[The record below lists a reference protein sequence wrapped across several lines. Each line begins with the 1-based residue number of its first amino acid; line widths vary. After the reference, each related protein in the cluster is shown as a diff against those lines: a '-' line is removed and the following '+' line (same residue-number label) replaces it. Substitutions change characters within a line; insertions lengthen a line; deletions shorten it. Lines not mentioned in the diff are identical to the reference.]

1 MPGMKKWML
10 ASALGLLL
18 AGSAAWG
25 GPIRVA
31 CIGDSITLGAGAPKG
46 QDYPAQLQKLLG
58 PQYEVRNFGNSGS
71 TLLRNGDKPYAKQVE
86 FQAALDFRPDIAVVM
101 LGTNDSKPQNWDVH
115 GDFAD
120 DYQWLVEQLRRANP
134 PARIFACRP
143 TPVLVPGRYGIDEET
158 LEKEFPIIDQV
169 VTNLRLQFIDMH
181 AALAAHPEDFPDHV
195 HPNGEGAAL
204 MAKAA
209 AAAILKSAQ

>member
-1 MPGMKKWML
+1 ML
-10 ASALGLLL
+10 SSALGLLL
-18 AGSAAWG
+18 MVSAASG

-31 CIGDSITLGAGAPKG
+31 CIGDSITRGAGAPKG

-58 PQYEVRNFGNSGS
+58 PRYEVRNFGNSSS
-71 TLLRNGDKPYAKQVE
+71 TLLRNGDKPYCKQAE
-86 FQAALDFRPDIAVVM
+86 FQASLDFRPDIAVVL

-115 GDFAD
+115 VDFAD
-120 DYQWLVEQLRRANP
+120 DYQWLVEQLRKANP
-134 PARIFACRP
+134 SVQIFACRP
-143 TPVLVPGRYGIDEET
+143 TPVLATGLYGINEET

-181 AALAAHPEDFPDHV
+181 AALAAHPEDVPDHV
-195 HPNGEGAAL
+195 HPNADGAAL

-209 AAAILKSAQ
+209 AAAILKAAP

>member
-1 MPGMKKWML
+1 MKRL
-10 ASALGLLL
+10 LPPLALGLLL
-18 AGSAAWG
+18 TASLAMG

-31 CIGDSITLGAGAPKG
+31 CMGESITRGAGAPPG

-71 TLLRNGDKPYAKQVE
+71 TLLRHGEKPYCNQAE

-115 GDFAD
+115 VDFAD
-120 DYQWLVEQLRRANP
+120 DYQWLVEQLRKVNP
-134 PARIFACRP
+134 AVKIFACRP
-143 TPVLVPGRYGIDEET
+143 TPVLAPGRYGINEET
-158 LEKEFPIIDQV
+158 LEKEFPIIDQAV
-169 VTNLRLQFIDMH
+169 RNLRLDFIDMH
-181 AALAAHPEDFPDHV
+181 SALAAHPEDLPDHV
-195 HPNGEGAAL
+195 HPNAEGAGL

-209 AAAILKSAQ
+209 AAAILGNPR